1 MEVNN
6 SEIRGKEL
14 LIMYLQL
21 KFKRILISIRL
32 LFQINN
38 VLFLITV
45 AIQDTIQNEDHSRT
59 NPV

>member
-6 SEIRGKEL
+6 SEIHGKEL
-14 LIMYLQL
+14 LIMSLQL
-21 KFKRILISIRL
+21 TFKRILVSIRL

-45 AIQDTIQNEDHSRT
+45 AIQDTNQNGD
-59 NPV
+59 NP

>member
-45 AIQDTIQNEDHSRT
+45 AIQDTIQNGDHSRT